1 MEVIDSHHTFLA
13 IPFSLQEQ
21 SKRLWKVRDDLQ
33 KNCSSQEL
41 KEMLEDN
48 GMSTHGGES
57 FVSLTAGVTP
67 ND

>member
-1 MEVIDSHHTFLA
+1 M
-13 IPFSLQEQ
+13 FSLQEQ

>member
-1 MEVIDSHHTFLA
+1 MEVIASQRTFLA
-13 IPFSLQEQ
+13 ISLQEQ
-21 SKRLWKVRDDLQ
+21 SKRLWKVRDDLE

-67 ND
+67 ID